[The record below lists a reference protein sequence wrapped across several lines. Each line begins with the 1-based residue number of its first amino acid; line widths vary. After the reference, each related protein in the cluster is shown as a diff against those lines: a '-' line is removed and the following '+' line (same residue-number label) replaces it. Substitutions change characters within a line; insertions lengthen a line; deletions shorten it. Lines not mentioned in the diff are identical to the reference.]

1 MQPPSATQHLEAGLE
16 VANMIK
22 RTERQLKS
30 STFIGTNTDS
40 MSQRVN
46 KPKKGLKWPEFNTKR
61 PKTHEKME
69 ASEK

>member
-30 STFIGTNTDS
+30 STFIGTNIDS

-46 KPKKGLKWPEFNTKR
+46 KPKKG
-61 PKTHEKME
+61 
-69 ASEK
+69 